1 FRHSDEFKRCA
12 RLRFM
17 KIQGIVAIKC
27 DKFIE
32 TGEGVVSET
41 VNYKVEKTDLGVEEG
56 GMDESTPSDDKD
68 HDPFEGG
75 KVRRKASMARVF
87 KGDYVDVRSKP
98 HLMKL
103 LERQGDRGV
112 LFADKVLKFTGS
124 GKMKRQILL
133 ITHFAI
139 YIIDPETYA
148 LKRRIALAAVER
160 LCLSQLSDNFVAV
173 IVPTEYD
180 LLLASTRKTE
190 IVTVLVE
197 SMKSTSN
204 YELEVNLSNSFE
216 YHPASDLVKEIQFEE
231 VEGAAVKA

>member
-1 FRHSDEFKRCA
+1 MSGFRRKVE
-12 RLRFM
+12 
-17 KIQGIVAIKC
+17 I
-27 DKFIE
+27 
-32 TGEGVVSET
+32 EGVET
-41 VNYKVEKTDLGVEEG
+41 ETADYDTEKEDLGG
-56 GMDESTPSDDKD
+56 DESRPSDGMVTEDQ
-68 HDPFEGG
+68 DPFAGG

-98 HLMKL
+98 YLMKL
-103 LERQGDRGV
+103 LDRQGDRGV

-133 ITHFAI
+133 ITDRAI
-139 YIIDPETYA
+139 YIIDPETYV
-148 LKRRIALAAVER
+148 LKRRITLAAVER

-216 YHPASDLVKEIQFEE
+216 YHAASDLVKEIHFEE
-231 VEGAAVKA
+231 VEGGTKTRIVNK